1 MDIAYKLFLTLHF
14 IGLAGLL
21 GGLLAQVPNK
31 PKKLQPFVLHSAWL
45 MLIAGVAMVAINR
58 VMHADDATVELLNHV
73 PVSIKSTLIVVILV
87 LGYLNVKK
95 AVLSTK
101 IWGVMTFLAVA
112 NILLVLLFE
121 LYASCL
127 LQDCYN
133 YLAV

>member
-21 GGLLAQVPNK
+21 GGLLAQIPNK

-58 VMHADDATVELLNHV
+58 IMHADDATVELLNHV
-73 PVSIKSTLIVVILV
+73 PVSIKSTLILVILV

-101 IWGVMTFLAVA
+101 IWGVMTVLAIA
-112 NILLVLLFE
+112 NIVV
-121 LYASCL
+121 
-127 LQDCYN
+127 
-133 YLAV
+133 AVFI